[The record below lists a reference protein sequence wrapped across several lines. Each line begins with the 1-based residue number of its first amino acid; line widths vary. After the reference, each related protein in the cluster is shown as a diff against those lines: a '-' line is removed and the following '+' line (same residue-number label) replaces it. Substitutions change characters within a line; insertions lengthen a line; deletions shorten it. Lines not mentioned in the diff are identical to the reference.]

1 MLNAALRQRFD
12 NILGVDRAFA
22 QNLPGAVFFEKHD
35 RRWNRPRRLPPVHD
49 QRDAALQLLLHLL
62 GGRAFHSA
70 AQVGGGRGNRNFR
83 RPHHRQRNFGRRH
96 AQRYVPRIRSDLQR
110 QMRSGRHN
118 HGQRPRPETPRQ
130 KLEIVGQGA
139 REFFRLVHVLD
150 QQRERL
156 VPQTRFDLIDS
167 LHRAQVERVRGQTV
181 KSIGRHAQHVPRLNL
196 LGGVLDQRSFRRYGM
211 NFQDFRAHSGSF
223 LIFGLDVVGLNNE
236 MYHTSCSWNQLMKQD
251 AKAART
257 RSQTDRLR
265 PVAGRHNQRLKEL
278 RLAFRRAELTP
289 QGECALEGVKLI
301 EEALRSG
308 QHLETVFFSESARPL
323 AEKLLPQINAR
334 TETLVL
340 PSTLFNSI
348 VPSDAPQGVA
358 ALLKLPAFS
367 AVQMLELLS
376 DGPFVVAAG
385 LQDPG
390 NLGTI
395 LRSAEAF
402 GAAGVFLT
410 EGTVSPYNSK
420 VLRGSAGSIFRLPF
434 LRISSAEL
442 IPLLRT
448 RGVRLLATSSHQGT
462 PLPQISWTLP
472 LAIFIGNEGA
482 GLSRELTRQM
492 DETVAIPQAAQV
504 ESLNAGVAASILL
517 YEAARNRKD
526 SSQLS
531 VPASQS
537 MRRTASLRT
546 EN

>member
-1 MLNAALRQRFD
+1 
-12 NILGVDRAFA
+12 
-22 QNLPGAVFFEKHD
+22 
-35 RRWNRPRRLPPVHD
+35 
-49 QRDAALQLLLHLL
+49 
-62 GGRAFHSA
+62 
-70 AQVGGGRGNRNFR
+70 
-83 RPHHRQRNFGRRH
+83 
-96 AQRYVPRIRSDLQR
+96 
-110 QMRSGRHN
+110 
-118 HGQRPRPETPRQ
+118 
-130 KLEIVGQGA
+130 
-139 REFFRLVHVLD
+139 
-150 QQRERL
+150 
-156 VPQTRFDLIDS
+156 
-167 LHRAQVERVRGQTV
+167 
-181 KSIGRHAQHVPRLNL
+181 
-196 LGGVLDQRSFRRYGM
+196 
-211 NFQDFRAHSGSF
+211 
-223 LIFGLDVVGLNNE
+223 
-236 MYHTSCSWNQLMKQD
+236 MKQD

-340 PSTLFNSI
+340 PNALFNSI

-358 ALLKLPAFS
+358 ALVKLPEFS
-367 AVQMLELLS
+367 SMQLLERS
-376 DGPFVVAAG
+376 NNGPLVVAAG

-402 GAAGVFLT
+402 GAAGVFLI

-420 VLRGSAGSIFRLPF
+420 LLRGSAGSIFRVPF

-442 IPLLRT
+442 LPLLRA

-482 GLSRELTRQM
+482 GLSRELTSEM
-492 DETVAIPQAAQV
+492 DETLAIPQAAQV
-504 ESLNAGVAASILL
+504 ESLNAGVAASIVL
-517 YEAARNRKD
+517 YEAARSRRKFVIGN
-526 SSQLS
+526 L
-531 VPASQS
+531 
-537 MRRTASLRT
+537 
-546 EN
+546 